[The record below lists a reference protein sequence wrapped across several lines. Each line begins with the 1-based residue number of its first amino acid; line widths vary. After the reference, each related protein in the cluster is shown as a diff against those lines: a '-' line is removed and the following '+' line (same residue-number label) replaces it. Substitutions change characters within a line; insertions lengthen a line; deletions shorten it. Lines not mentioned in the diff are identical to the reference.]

1 MIQLNENKKKKKKS
15 KNKNKSGYMDELSQD
30 KSSNETREQR
40 LEKIRKKYLY
50 ENPNDEI
57 NELNT
62 NEEQT
67 KETNLIKENLINEND
82 INKEEKINDIQNE
95 NEDKEKDN

>member
-1 MIQLNENKKKKKKS
+1 M
-15 KNKNKSGYMDELSQD
+15 
-30 KSSNETREQR
+30 
-40 LEKIRKKYLY
+40 
-50 ENPNDEI
+50 
-57 NELNT
+57 NT

>member
-1 MIQLNENKKKKKKS
+1 MKNMINENKKKKKK
-15 KNKNKSGYMDELSQD
+15 NKNKSGYVDELSPE
-30 KSSNETREQR
+30 KNITETREQR

-50 ENPNDEI
+50 DNPNDEI
-57 NELNT
+57 CELNT

-67 KETNLIKENLINEND
+67 KETNLLNDNLIIEND